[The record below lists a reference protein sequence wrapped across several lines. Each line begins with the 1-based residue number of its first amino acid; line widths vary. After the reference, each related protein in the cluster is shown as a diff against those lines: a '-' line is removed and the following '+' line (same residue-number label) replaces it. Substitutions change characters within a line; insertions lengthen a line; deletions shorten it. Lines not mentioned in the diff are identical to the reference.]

1 MISGVE
7 YVSSQLLHRR
17 AHLRYFSRRPQ
28 KQRCFRNGDRVPG
41 ETRSRR
47 KPISPSRISAHCARC
62 PPCPDRICVSLQSL
76 PLLLLLGSPSTRCIR
91 VAFRCSECETAG
103 EKLARVVIENIAT
116 VCVCVRHFFVAVWW
130 CEFVRSTRRS
140 GTDSLHSCCT
150 RAMLQGWQ
158 PKFVI
163 HAAGLGRGEPL
174 LRKECR
180 VVRFGSAEMKKSFAL
195 RV

>member
-116 VCVCVRHFFVAVWW
+116 VACVCAISSSLCGGANSCEVRAGVAPI
-130 CEFVRSTRRS
+130 R
-140 GTDSLHSCCT
+140 CT
-150 RAMLQGWQ
+150 AVAHELC
-158 PKFVI
+158 
-163 HAAGLGRGEPL
+163 
-174 LRKECR
+174 CR
-180 VVRFGSAEMKKSFAL
+180 VGNLNS
-195 RV
+195 